1 MVILNI
7 QDKNMGGTIMK
18 FYVCE
23 HCGNIIEF
31 VNDSG
36 VPVVCCGEKMK
47 ELVPGTVDAAVEK
60 HVPVVTVDGNK
71 VKVVVGEVEHP
82 MLEEHYIGWIA
93 IETKEGMQRK
103 TLKAGQ
109 KPEAIFALADGDELV
124 AAYAWC
130 NLHGLW
136 KK

>member
-1 MVILNI
+1 
-7 QDKNMGGTIMK
+7 MK
-18 FYVCE
+18 YFVCE
-23 HCGNIIEF
+23 HCGNIIEK
-31 VNDSG
+31 VNDAG

-47 ELVPGTVDAAVEK
+47 EIVPDSVDAAVEK
-60 HVPVVTVDGNK
+60 HVPVVTKDGNT
-71 VKVVVGEVEHP
+71 VKVFVGEVEHP

>member
-1 MVILNI
+1 
-7 QDKNMGGTIMK
+7 
-18 FYVCE
+18 
-23 HCGNIIEF
+23 
-31 VNDSG
+31 
-36 VPVVCCGEKMK
+36 MK
-47 ELVPGTVDAAVEK
+47 EIVPGSVDAAVEK
-60 HVPVVTVDGNK
+60 HVPVVTKDGNT
-71 VKVVVGEVEHP
+71 VKVFVGEVEHP

>member
-1 MVILNI
+1 
-7 QDKNMGGTIMK
+7 MK
-18 FYVCE
+18 YFVCE
-23 HCGNIIEF
+23 HCGNIIEK
-31 VNDSG
+31 VNDAG

-47 ELVPGTVDAAVEK
+47 EIVPGSVDAAVEK
-60 HVPVVTVDGNK
+60 HVPVVTKDGNS
-71 VKVVVGEVEHP
+71 VKVFVGEVEHP
-82 MLEEHYIGWIA
+82 MVEEHYIGWIA
-93 IETKEGMQRK
+93 IETKEGVQRK

-109 KPEAIFALADGDELV
+109 KPEAVFALADGDELV